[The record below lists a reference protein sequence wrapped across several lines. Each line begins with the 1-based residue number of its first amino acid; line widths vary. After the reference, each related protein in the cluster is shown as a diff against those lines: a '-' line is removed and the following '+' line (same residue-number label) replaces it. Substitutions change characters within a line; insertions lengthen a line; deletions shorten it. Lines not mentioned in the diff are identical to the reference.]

1 MYTYFHKN
9 QDSINTKHYSN
20 NMDSL
25 KKAVYDQ
32 RNTVIIYGQLAE
44 LEDLVKAYHEKNEY
58 SMVKCK

>member
-1 MYTYFHKN
+1 
-9 QDSINTKHYSN
+9 
-20 NMDSL
+20 MDSL